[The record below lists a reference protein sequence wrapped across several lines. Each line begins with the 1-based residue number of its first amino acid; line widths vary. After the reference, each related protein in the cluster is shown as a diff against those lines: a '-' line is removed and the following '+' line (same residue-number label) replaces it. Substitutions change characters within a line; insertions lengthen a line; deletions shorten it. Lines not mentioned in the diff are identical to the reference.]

1 MRSNDHAIDPIIQ
14 ALKVLV
20 VDDELYMR
28 KVIRAL
34 LMAIGVKTIH
44 DANDGLSGLDA
55 IRTLAPDIVIVD
67 WEMPGLDGAAFMR
80 AVRSPGTFPVP
91 HVPIIMLTG
100 HGERWRVEE
109 AIRLGVNE
117 YLLKPVSTNAL
128 LTRIVSILTK
138 PRPMVKKGDYYGPM
152 PRKLSTYKSDT
163 EQLDNVFLIN

>member
-1 MRSNDHAIDPIIQ
+1 MHSNDHAIDQIIQ
-14 ALKVLV
+14 SLKVLV

-34 LMAIGVKTIH
+34 LMAIGVKQIH

-55 IRTLAPDIVIVD
+55 IRTLAPDIVVVD
-67 WEMPGLDGAAFMR
+67 WEMPGLDGAAFMK

-128 LTRIVSILTK
+128 LARIVSILTK

-152 PRKLSTYKSDT
+152 PRKLNTYKPDT